1 MYYADAIE
9 PVSVLKSKSAELIRR
24 ARESG
29 QPVIITQNGKAT
41 AVLQSIED
49 FQRQKETLLL
59 LRYLA
64 RGDQQIREGKTVN
77 HAKATKHFKEKLA
90 TLKDG

>member
-1 MYYADAIE
+1 MDYADAIE
-9 PVSVLKSKSAELIRR
+9 PVSVLKSKSAELIRKV
-24 ARESG
+24 RESG

-49 FQRQKETLLL
+49 FQRHKDALLL

-64 RGDQQIREGKTVN
+64 RGDQQLREGKAMS
-77 HAKATKHFKEKLA
+77 HSKAAKHFKEKLT
-90 TLKDG
+90 TLQDG